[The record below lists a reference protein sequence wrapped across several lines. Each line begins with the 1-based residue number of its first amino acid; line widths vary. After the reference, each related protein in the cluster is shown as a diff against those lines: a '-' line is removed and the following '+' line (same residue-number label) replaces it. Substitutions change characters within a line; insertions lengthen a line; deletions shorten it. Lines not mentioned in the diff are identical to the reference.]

1 MVLKFWGGLRYPLRI
16 CGKLWTKYRF
26 LSHQHQEQNSYR
38 YEILDM
44 ASGTLQ
50 TQPKAQL
57 IILDRL
63 LLLKMDLGFKKETNN
78 KQNSRWERPTSFKD
92 GLCTVCIINHFLKLL
107 Y

>member
-16 CGKLWTKYRF
+16 CGKLWTKYPF

-50 TQPKAQL
+50 TQPEAQL

-63 LLLKMDLGFKKETNN
+63 LLLKMDLGFKKETNKQTAN
-78 KQNSRWERPTSFKD
+78 K
-92 GLCTVCIINHFLKLL
+92 TVDRKGPRLLKMDYVLFVL
-107 Y
+107 